1 MDEPG
6 RDLDKDIDLAV
17 QDHQREVA
25 MLALLHDLL
34 ASRESD
40 GAATR
45 GDGVQRPRIEAREDR
60 VQSQDPGDLL
70 DRGCW
75 RRCRRRVLLPR
86 RHAAISTT
94 AARVRQTGFGPEPAS
109 EPASIPAAAAGL
121 AKFLATLKQPPLD
134 PLPLP
139 GLRVIDALL
148 DLANSL
154 AQI

>member
-45 GDGVQRPRIEAREDR
+45 GDGVQRARIEAREDR
-60 VQSQDPGDLL
+60 VQRQYPGDLL

-75 RRCRRRVLLPR
+75 RRCRRHVLLPR

-94 AARVRQTGFGPEPAS
+94 PARVRQTRPVPARTRWS
-109 EPASIPAAAAGL
+109 ASLRTSAPTCAA
-121 AKFLATLKQPPLD
+121 
-134 PLPLP
+134 
-139 GLRVIDALL
+139 
-148 DLANSL
+148 
-154 AQI
+154 

>member
-34 ASRESD
+34 AGRESD
-40 GAATR
+40 RTATP
-45 GDGVQRPRIEAREDR
+45 GHGVQRARIAAREDR
-60 VQSQDPGDLL
+60 VQRQHPGDLL

-75 RRCRRRVLLPR
+75 RRCRCRVLLPR

-94 AARVRQTGFGPEPAS
+94 AARVRQTGPVPGRTSGSAS
-109 EPASIPAAAAGL
+109 LIPSAAAGGL
-121 AKFLATLKQPPLD
+121 KFL
-134 PLPLP
+134 
-139 GLRVIDALL
+139 
-148 DLANSL
+148 
-154 AQI
+154 

>member
-6 RDLDKDIDLAV
+6 RDLDKHIDLAV

-25 MLALLHDLL
+25 SRAHLRDLL
-34 ASRESD
+34 PSRESG

-60 VQSQDPGDLL
+60 VQRQDPGDLL

-75 RRCRRRVLLPR
+75 RRYRRRVLLPR

-94 AARVRQTGFGPEPAS
+94 AARARQTGPVPGRTS
-109 EPASIPAAAAGL
+109 GSTSLIPTAAAGGAKLL
-121 AKFLATLKQPPLD
+121 AALKEPPLD
-134 PLPLP
+134 PRPLP
-139 GLRVIDALL
+139 GLRVIEALL
-148 DLANSL
+148 LS
-154 AQI
+154 